1 MTDNQAISQKCD
13 APCLIGYPIAHS
25 KSPALF
31 KAAYPR
37 TGLTYGLIEEQNLE
51 KGMERFLQ
59 GGFAGANITA
69 PFKDEI
75 FRYITRP
82 DRVSALLQSANII
95 LRKGAEIESY
105 NSDYYGVRSSIE
117 QLVAGRIQYAGAESP
132 EEREILRSFIA
143 ERYRCALVIGAGGAG
158 KAAALALKE
167 LGIKVFLANRS
178 REKTGEFIRVL
189 NASGDHQ
196 ALQTPAAE
204 YISLNE
210 INACSGQCGLIVYA
224 LSFAIPE
231 IAGTALRGKIVFE
244 ANYGHPNLLPG
255 SSGSGPYLYLSGKYW
270 LYNQAVPAFKLFTG
284 LEPDTEAMWEI
295 L

>member
-1 MTDNQAISQKCD
+1 MTDNQQISRKCG
-13 APCLIGYPIAHS
+13 ALCLIGYPIAHS

-31 KAAYPR
+31 QAAYPR
-37 TGLTYGLIEEQNLE
+37 LNATYGLIEEPDLE
-51 KGMERFLQ
+51 KGMERFLRE
-59 GGFAGANITA
+59 GFTGANITA

-105 NSDYYGVRSSIE
+105 NSDYYGVRTSIE
-117 QLVAGRIQYAGAESP
+117 ELVAGRMRYAEGRSG
-132 EEREILRSFIA
+132 EELEILRSFVA
-143 ERYRCALVIGAGGAG
+143 DGYRCALVIGAGGAG

-178 REKTGEFIRVL
+178 REKTLEFIRGL
-189 NASGDHQ
+189 NAAGANQ
-196 ALQTPAAE
+196 AVQTPSAE
-204 YISLNE
+204 YIPLNE
-210 INACSGQCGLIVYA
+210 ISACAGQCGLVVYA

-231 IAGTALRGKIVFE
+231 LAETDLRGKIVFE
-244 ANYGHPNLLPG
+244 ANYGHPNLLPENPG
-255 SSGSGPYLYLSGKYW
+255 TGPYFYLSGKYW
-270 LYNQAVPAFKLFTG
+270 LYNQAVPAFHLFTG

>member
-1 MTDNQAISQKCD
+1 MTDNQQISQKCD
-13 APCLIGYPIAHS
+13 ALCLIGYPIAHS

-31 KAAYPR
+31 KAAYPH
-37 TGLTYGLIEEQNLE
+37 LNVTYGLIEEPNLE

-59 GGFAGANITA
+59 GGFTGANVTA
-69 PFKDEI
+69 PFKDTI

-95 LRKGAEIESY
+95 LRKGTEIESY

-117 QLVAGRIQYAGAESP
+117 QLVAGRIRYTGAGSS
-132 EEREILRSFIA
+132 EEPEILRSFIA
-143 ERYRCALVIGAGGAG
+143 ERYKCALVIGAGGAG

-178 REKTGEFIRVL
+178 REKTLEFIRVL
-189 NASGDHQ
+189 NTAGNNP
-196 ALQTPAAE
+196 AVQTPAAE
-204 YISLNE
+204 YIPLNE
-210 INACSGQCGLIVYA
+210 ISACAGQCGLVVYA

-231 IAGTALRGKIVFE
+231 LAETDLRGKIVFE
-244 ANYGHPNLLPG
+244 ANYGHPNLQPG
-255 SSGSGPYLYLSGKYW
+255 NPDSGPYLYLSGKYW
-270 LYNQAVPAFKLFTG
+270 LYNQAVPAFNLFTG
-284 LEPDTEAMWEI
+284 VKPDTVAMWEI